1 MPKYQGMRSYEIT
14 NGGKPDG
21 ALRLRS
27 ADSGRV
33 LAVLTESEAC
43 QLWISLGSALGLGTE
58 KLTVK
63 SVERASSLKKLA
75 KSTKKAK

>member
-1 MPKYQGMRSYEIT
+1 MPKYPSMRSYEIT

-33 LAVLTESEAC
+33 LAVLSESEAC
-43 QLWISLGSALGLGTE
+43 QLWISLGSALGLCTE

-75 KSTKKAK
+75 KRTRKTK